1 MTSRVED
8 MNDAGSSFL
17 EVVIAMLLVAV
28 MASSVFSVALT
39 AMSGGGQ
46 TMREFVADQASRQLS
61 QTLKNY
67 VTGDP
72 TNTWIK
78 GPGGGPNAWSM
89 DNPTAGID
97 DTSCVNCY
105 ALLNGTHPITGYMP
119 SWFESTYTGEL
130 SYWVDY
136 PYGASK
142 GPIVVITVKWDEP

>member
-1 MTSRVED
+1 MAD
-8 MNDAGSSFL
+8 MNDAGSTFL

-67 VTGDP
+67 VTGDN
-72 TNTWIK
+72 TSTWIR
-78 GPGGGPNAWSM
+78 GPGGGANAWSM
-89 DNPTAGID
+89 DNPTAGIN

-105 ALLNGTHPITGYMP
+105 ALSDGTHTITGYMP
-119 SWFESTYTGEL
+119 GWFESTYNGTL
-130 SYWVDY
+130 SYWVDR
-136 PYGASK
+136 PQAGVNM
-142 GPIVVITVKWDEP
+142 PIVVITVKWDEP